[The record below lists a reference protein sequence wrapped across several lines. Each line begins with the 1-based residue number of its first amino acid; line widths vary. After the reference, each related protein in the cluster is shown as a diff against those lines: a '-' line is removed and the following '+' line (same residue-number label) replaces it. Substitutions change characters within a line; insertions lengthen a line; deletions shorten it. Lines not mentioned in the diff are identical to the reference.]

1 MYGGLIIM
9 RQVLHQG
16 VGWLSLN
23 MHHSWVA
30 RLFAWSVACLEA
42 IDTTYYLA
50 SYLSE
55 RLIIATL
62 AGGIVV
68 G

>member
-9 RQVLHQG
+9 RKVVHQG

-30 RLFAWSVACLEA
+30 SAPIWSVACLEA
-42 IDTTYYLA
+42 LDTTYYLA